1 MAKVSVSAV
10 LERLSRLHPN
20 SIDLSLDRIN
30 ALLDAM
36 GAPHD
41 GLPPVI
47 HIAGTNGKGSTL
59 AFIRAFLEQSG
70 CSVHVYTS
78 PHLVKFNERI
88 VLNGREISDD
98 FLTDC
103 LLRVEKANNGKP
115 LTFFEA
121 TTAAAFLAFASHP
134 ADFTLLETGMGG
146 RLDATNVVKHP
157 VLTLIASLSMDHEDF
172 LGRTLTEIA
181 AEKAAIFKT
190 GAEAL
195 TEKQSPEAQ
204 KVLERFA
211 KERNVSLKSEGK
223 DWTFSVSKDV
233 FYYNGVSFPHP
244 ALPGIHQYSN
254 AALAIAAVKALN
266 AKGLARVS
274 DGHIAKGLR
283 SVRWPGRLERLK
295 DYPLPDGWELW
306 ADGGHNPGAGKALA
320 SFLPEWRDKPLH
332 IVCGM
337 LTTKDSEGFLT
348 QLAPFAS
355 SFHAVP
361 VPDAAHPG
369 RHPADLAKIAKKSG
383 FHSPKYGDNI
393 PDVLNA
399 LTSGQYEA
407 GRILICGSLYLLG
420 NFFGLNKGVKN
431 DRQ

>member
-121 TTAAAFLAFASHP
+121 TTAAAFFGFCFASCGFYP
-134 ADFTLLETGMGG
+134 AGNGHG
-146 RLDATNVVKHP
+146 RA
-157 VLTLIASLSMDHEDF
+157 F
-172 LGRTLTEIA
+172 GRD
-181 AEKAAIFKT
+181 
-190 GAEAL
+190 
-195 TEKQSPEAQ
+195 
-204 KVLERFA
+204 ER
-211 KERNVSLKSEGK
+211 R
-223 DWTFSVSKDV
+223 
-233 FYYNGVSFPHP
+233 
-244 ALPGIHQYSN
+244 
-254 AALAIAAVKALN
+254 
-266 AKGLARVS
+266 
-274 DGHIAKGLR
+274 
-283 SVRWPGRLERLK
+283 
-295 DYPLPDGWELW
+295 
-306 ADGGHNPGAGKALA
+306 
-320 SFLPEWRDKPLH
+320 
-332 IVCGM
+332 
-337 LTTKDSEGFLT
+337 
-348 QLAPFAS
+348 
-355 SFHAVP
+355 
-361 VPDAAHPG
+361 
-369 RHPADLAKIAKKSG
+369 
-383 FHSPKYGDNI
+383 
-393 PDVLNA
+393 
-399 LTSGQYEA
+399 
-407 GRILICGSLYLLG
+407 
-420 NFFGLNKGVKN
+420 
-431 DRQ
+431 